1 MARTLKSS
9 KTAAAIAP
17 SNVCDRPRAAE
28 AAGRLLRVARAASGG
43 RAQPSDRLAN
53 KVM

>member
-9 KTAAAIAP
+9 RTAAAIVP
-17 SNVCDRPRAAE
+17 SNVCDNPKATE

-43 RAQPSDRLAN
+43 RAQPRDKLAN
-53 KVM
+53 NVI